1 MSYRQDHPIVFTV
14 GVVFVVAV
22 GVVASIFTI
31 GKYSVEA
38 AKIKAEKDIKTTE
51 IHEREETE
59 RTEERNQFWQKLIPW
74 GSDESEQ
81 SDK

>member
-1 MSYRQDHPIVFTV
+1 MSYPKDHPIIFSVSC
-14 GVVFVVAV
+14 VAILSV
-22 GVVASIFTI
+22 AIVASIFTI

-59 RTEERNQFWQKLIPW
+59 RTEEKSQFWQKLVPW
-74 GSDESEQ
+74 GNDETEES
-81 SDK
+81 K